1 MALTR
6 CESGAASLRTSHTH
20 FRVPGQEKGTSE
32 NEVPGFVGAFTQT
45 HINTRLVV
53 PDRARRMR
61 MSKTNTHAPT
71 KPRKT
76 GKYVTHTEHEQRPP
90 TGLSR
95 GDLYVRRSPFSCLLL
110 YHRRGSLNG
119 LLSASFRS
127 SSSALS
133 TPIFPNKAAFFT
145 PYRIILIAFQKTFCN
160 SS

>member
-61 MSKTNTHAPT
+61 MSETHTHAST
-71 KPRKT
+71 KPRKAST
-76 GKYVTHTEHEQRPP
+76 YIRVCGSSIKQKLEGEKLVTTSEKKQPAGDGPGKSIEKFEKKIAGAMP
-90 TGLSR
+90 
-95 GDLYVRRSPFSCLLL
+95 RS
-110 YHRRGSLNG
+110 
-119 LLSASFRS
+119 
-127 SSSALS
+127 
-133 TPIFPNKAAFFT
+133 
-145 PYRIILIAFQKTFCN
+145 
-160 SS
+160 